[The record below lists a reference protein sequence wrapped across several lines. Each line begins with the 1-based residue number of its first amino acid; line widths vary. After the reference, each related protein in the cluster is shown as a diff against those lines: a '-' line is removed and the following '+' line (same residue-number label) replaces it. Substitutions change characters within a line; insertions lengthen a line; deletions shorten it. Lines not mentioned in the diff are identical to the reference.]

1 MGCSRFCELNWLEW
15 VSGEGVGNA
24 GFDPTGH
31 DRLEANRA
39 YVSQWRDVVLAAE
52 TQQLSKIGNREL
64 QMPGLPRSWPKVRGL
79 EEMPCAL

>member
-1 MGCSRFCELNWLEW
+1 M
-15 VSGEGVGNA
+15 GNA

-39 YVSQWRDVVLAAE
+39 YVSQWRDVALAAE

-64 QMPGLPRSWPKVRGL
+64 QMPDLPSSWPEVRSL
-79 EEMPCAL
+79 EDMPCALWLQLPQQHKRARTTY